1 MTKKSSMRK
10 YRGGVSKV
18 EQKFETLADSYVEST
33 IFNLGLSHSYYKWEN
48 MEASYTYLKIA
59 IRELEHAIQLKR
71 KYRGASSE

>member
-48 MEASYTYLKIA
+48 LEASYTYLKIA
-59 IRELEHAIQLKR
+59 IRELEHAIQLR
-71 KYRGASSE
+71 HNRGASSE